1 MLAGLVLPGNAHGAK
16 FINGVTAGEVTASSA
31 IIWGQAKKSGKVQ
44 AQVAEKKNFKDIVKQ
59 KKLTAKSS
67 DDNTV
72 QTKITKLDP
81 GQIYFYRFCINKN
94 CSDVGTFETA
104 PKANK
109 GATIHFAYTGDETA
123 VAAAGASDPFFGNF
137 LVFKSMTK
145 EGNDFNI
152 DMGDTIYSDP
162 TNPPGIPQALTVE
175 EKWEMYRLKMGV
187 KNQRL
192 VRADTGMY
200 MHWDDHEFIN
210 DFSVP
215 TDGQQLYDAGVSA
228 FRDYM
233 PVKYNSQDGLYRT
246 FQWGK
251 NLELFFLDERS
262 FRSAAGDDSN
272 VCDNGGSPDLAPTA
286 PPATRSAFAPL
297 VPQFNNPPP
306 QACLDFINSPDRTLL
321 GQDQYQA
328 FLDDVKNSDAKWK
341 VIMNETPIQ
350 QFYANPYDRWEGYAH
365 ERVQLLTDLEAA
377 NINNLVFLTTDVHA
391 SFANVV
397 RYRTLANDSAPS
409 NAPAGP
415 TDSRYTDFTTG
426 PVATTPFSQEIEE
439 VTGVAGSG
447 PLVLGAFFKPPPPN
461 GMGMACAQGNENSY
475 AQVTVS
481 ASKLKIEYKDENGNQ
496 LFDLD
501 GTTPCGPYTLT
512 N

>member
-1 MLAGLVLPGNAHGAK
+1 MLAGLVLPGNAHAAK
-16 FINGVTAGEVTASSA
+16 FINGVTAGEVTSSSA
-31 IIWGQAKKSGKVQ
+31 IIWGQAKKSGKVE
-44 AQVAEKKNFKDIVKQ
+44 AQVSEKKNFKDIAKTKSLQ
-59 KKLTAKSS
+59 AKSS

-72 QTKITKLDP
+72 QTKVSKLDP
-81 GQIYFYRFCINKN
+81 AQVYFYRFCINKN

-109 GATIHFAYTGDETA
+109 GATIHFAYSGDETGVSA
-123 VAAAGASDPFFGNF
+123 PGQSSPYWGQMKA
-137 LVFKSMTK
+137 FKSMMK

-152 DMGDTIYSDP
+152 DLGDTIYSDP
-162 TNPPGIPQALTVE
+162 EVPNFGPPALTVE
-175 EKWEMYRLKMGV
+175 EKWEMYRAKLAI

-192 VRADTGMY
+192 VRAGSGMY
-200 MHWDDHEFIN
+200 NHWDDHEFIN
-210 DFSVP
+210 DFSIP
-215 TDGQQLYDAGVSA
+215 ADGPDLYDDSVTA

-233 PVKYNSQDGLYRT
+233 PVTYSESKGIYRK
-246 FQWGK
+246 FRWGK
-251 NLELFFLDERS
+251 NLEIFFLDERS
-262 FRSAAGDDSN
+262 FRSGAADDGN

-286 PPATRSAFAPL
+286 PAATRSAFAPI
-297 VPQFNNPPP
+297 VPQFNNPPS
-306 QACLDFINSPDRTLL
+306 QACLDLINSPDRSLL
-321 GQDQYQA
+321 GQSQYQR
-328 FLDDVKNSDAKWK
+328 FLNDVKNSTAKWK
-341 VIMNETPIQ
+341 VIMNEVPIQ
-350 QFYANPYDRWEGYAH
+350 QFYANPYDRWEGYAY

-377 NINNLVFLTTDVHA
+377 NINHLVFLTTDVHA

-397 RYRTLANDSAPS
+397 RYRTLADDSAPS

-415 TDSRYTDFTTG
+415 TDSPYADFTTG

-439 VTGVAGSG
+439 TTGIPGSG
-447 PLVLGAFFKPPPPN
+447 PLVIGAFFKPPPPN
-461 GMGMACAQGNENSY
+461 GMGMACSQGNMNSY

-496 LFDLD
+496 LLDSD